1 MTTNGHH
8 PTTTG
13 VNATGVTA
21 TTSAPR
27 PDTRIR
33 RMFRFWLDVTKDDQ
47 HLLTVALDK
56 LIRERK
62 FAANVRDALRLY
74 LDLKAG
80 NTAVLFELFP
90 LLKAK
95 IISTQGAFPSLRSG
109 EGLGEGFGGE
119 VADLPGIFAGT
130 NDHVNPAEARQN
142 FSSGFGN
149 LFAANSDDDLWDD

>member
-8 PTTTG
+8 PTNLG

-21 TTSAPR
+21 ATSAPR

-80 NTAVLFELFP
+80 NTTVLFELFP

-95 IISTQGAFPSLRSG
+95 LITVATTSPSPLAGRA
-109 EGLGEGFGGE
+109 GEGFAGGV

-130 NDHVNPAEARQN
+130 NDHVNPAEAREN

-149 LFAANSDDDLWDD
+149 LFAANDDDDLWDD